1 MADAL
6 IAIASFIGGA
16 IGAISGFGIGSIIT
30 PVLAARVGMKAAVAA
45 VAIPHVVGTA
55 VRFFLLRRDIDR
67 NVLLTFGLASLAGG
81 LAGALI
87 HAWLTSRWLTWLLGA
102 LLIFSGI
109 TGLLGITFRF
119 RRGAAYVAG
128 AFSGILGGLVGN
140 QGGIRAGALMGF
152 DVRKEAFVATS
163 TAVALLVDGARV
175 PVYLVNQGDVLR
187 GMIPTIAIATIAVV
201 IGTIVGRLMLRRI
214 NEATFKRVVSAL
226 IAALGVW
233 LIASAYS

>member
-1 MADAL
+1 L
-6 IAIASFIGGA
+6 LHAS
-16 IGAISGFGIGSIIT
+16 
-30 PVLAARVGMKAAVAA
+30 
-45 VAIPHVVGTA
+45 
-55 VRFFLLRRDIDR
+55 
-67 NVLLTFGLASLAGG
+67 
-81 LAGALI
+81 
-87 HAWLTSRWLTWLLGA
+87 LTSRWLTWLLGG
-102 LLIFSGI
+102 LLIFSGV
-109 TGLLGITFRF
+109 TGLLGVTFRF
-119 RRGAAYVAG
+119 RRGTAYIAG

-152 DVRKEAFVATS
+152 EVRKEAFVATS

-187 GMIPTIAIATIAVV
+187 GMIPTIVIATTAVV
-201 IGTIVGRLMLRRI
+201 IGTIAGRLMLRRI